1 MPRSRDNIMANESC
15 LPSMVPGKVSILMPA
30 YNESETIA
38 RNLREVVSTFYEL
51 HADFEVILIDDGSP
65 DRTYL
70 HAIRVLSE
78 HPEFVRVVR
87 YDVNLGKGNALI
99 TGAACARGDYI
110 VFLDADMDL
119 HPSQLS
125 EFFGIMRRTSA
136 DAVIG
141 SKHHPKSNVH
151 YPALR
156 RCYSLGYYLF
166 IRLLFGLPLRDTQT
180 GLKLFKKSLLADVF
194 PRVLAKRFAF
204 DIELLAVANNLGYKV
219 VDAPVQLDFR
229 RKLNRI
235 KANDVWRLFLDTM
248 AIFYRLRILRYYDET
263 HDFSLR
269 DVMTEHREMC
279 ADDLVLA
286 QKD

>member
-1 MPRSRDNIMANESC
+1 MHRSRNDLMQNETT

-38 RNLREVVSTFYEL
+38 RNLREVVATFYAV
-51 HADFEVILIDDGSP
+51 HTDFEVILIDDGSP

-70 HAIRVLSE
+70 HAVRVLSE

-87 YDVNLGKGNALI
+87 YDQNLGKGNALI
-99 TGAACARGDYI
+99 TGAACARGEYI

-119 HPSQLS
+119 HPSQLP
-125 EFFGIMRRTSA
+125 EFFRVMERTGA

-141 SKHHPKSNVH
+141 SKHHPKSDVH

-156 RCYSLGYYLF
+156 RVYSLVYFMF
-166 IRLLFGLPLRDTQT
+166 IRVLFGLPLRDTQT
-180 GLKLFKKSLLADVF
+180 GLKLFKKSVLADVF

-219 VDAPVQLDFR
+219 VDAPVHLDFR
-229 RKLNRI
+229 RTLNRI
-235 KANDVWRLFLDTM
+235 RANDVWRLFLDTL

-269 DVMTEHREMC
+269 DVMTAHREMC
-279 ADDLVLA
+279 PDDLVLA

>member
-1 MPRSRDNIMANESC
+1 MLQSHNTVMPNQSV
-15 LPSMVPGKVSILMPA
+15 PSMVPGKVSILMPA
-30 YNESETIA
+30 YNESETIVK
-38 RNLREVVSTFYEL
+38 NLREVVETFYAL

-70 HAIRVLSE
+70 HAVRVLSE

-87 YDVNLGKGNALI
+87 YDVNKGKGNALI
-99 TGAACARGDYI
+99 TGAACARGEYV

-119 HPSQLS
+119 HPSQLR
-125 EFFGIMRRTSA
+125 EFFAVMQRTGA

-156 RCYSLGYYLF
+156 RIYSLGYYVF

-180 GLKLFKKSLLADVF
+180 GLKLFKQSLLADVF

-204 DIELLAVANNLGYKV
+204 DIELLAVAHDLGYKI

-229 RKLNRI
+229 RRLNRI
-235 KANDVWRLFLDTM
+235 KSGDVWRLFLDTM
-248 AIFYRLRILRYYDET
+248 AIFYRLRLLRYYDVT